1 MLEKDEFNRE
11 FGKRVK
17 LARKAAKLKAEQ
29 TAEAVGI
36 STQFLSD
43 VERGKKGV
51 SNYNVC
57 RLAKA
62 LHVSTDYLLFD
73 RIGADE
79 EWELVA
85 ERIAAL
91 PPAIRAMAVEILNVT
106 ITMIQENVPK

>member
-1 MLEKDEFNRE
+1 MLEKEAFNRE

-17 LARKAAKLKAEQ
+17 AARKAVKLKAELA
-29 TAEAVGI
+29 AEEAGI
-36 STQFLSD
+36 SPQFLSD

-51 SNYNVC
+51 SNYNLA
-57 RLAKA
+57 RLARA
-62 LHVSTDYLLFD
+62 LHVSADYLLFD

-91 PPAIRAMAVEILNVT
+91 PPAVREMAVEVLNT
-106 ITMIQENVPK
+106 TLSMIQENLPH